1 MSSAQDAYS
10 QLDDLEPVQRIRAA
24 KAKLGKELV
33 ILGHHYVSDEVIQFA
48 DYRGDSL
55 QLARQAAASDE
66 ARYIVFCGVHFMA
79 ETAAILSRP
88 GQIVVF
94 PNLRA
99 GCQLADMAE
108 IGDVQAAWDSL
119 MSLWPESDL
128 IPITYVNSAAS
139 LKAFCGRHG
148 GIVCTSSNAAR
159 ICRWALGRASHVL
172 FFPDEN
178 LGTNTALEMGVPWD
192 RIKVWN
198 PSKPWGGNDEGLSQA
213 TFVVWRGFCYVHHRF
228 TVEHV
233 AVMRAKYQGIQVVVH
248 PECLPGVVAQ
258 ADAAGS
264 TSFIIKY
271 AQEAPSGAR
280 MAIGT
285 ESNLVYRLAKE
296 HSDKL
301 IVPLSESF
309 CVSMARN
316 DMRNLLQT
324 LDSIIDGHP
333 REIVD
338 VAPEVKE
345 PARIAVERMLRES

>member
-1 MSSAQDAYS
+1 MSSAQEDYT
-10 QLDDLEPVQRIRAA
+10 QLDDLEVVRRIEMA

-55 QLARQAAASDE
+55 QLSRQAAASVD

-99 GCQLADMAE
+99 GCQMADMAE
-108 IGDVQAAWDSL
+108 PDDVQEAWDQL
-119 MSLWPESDL
+119 TGIWDESDL

-148 GIVCTSSNAAR
+148 GIVCTSSNAAK
-159 ICRWALGRASHVL
+159 ICQWALERANHIL

-178 LGTNTALEMGVPWD
+178 LGTNTALGMGVPTD

-198 PSKPWGGNDEGLSQA
+198 PSRPRGGNDESLSQA

-233 AVMRAKYQGIQVVVH
+233 AAVRAKYGGIQVVVH
-248 PECLPGVVAQ
+248 PECLPEVVALS
-258 ADAAGS
+258 DAVGS

-296 HSDKL
+296 HADKL
-301 IVPLSESF
+301 IVPLAESF

-316 DMRNLLQT
+316 NMRNLLQS
-324 LDSIIDGHP
+324 LDSILDGHP
-333 REIVD
+333 REVVD
-338 VAPEVKE
+338 VAPEIKE